1 MALKE
6 KTLEEVQDT
15 FNSVEGSVK
24 KTAHDVSTAAQKLP
38 KKSRKKLFI
47 GGIIILIL
55 ALAGGALIYR
65 KIAGTPEARAKAET
79 VKLVK
84 EVKKLMLLPES
95 DVPAVFDIQDPT
107 LLASQQAF
115 FVGAQKGDK
124 LLVYPQ
130 IGKAIIFSPSRHI
143 IINVGPVTFDQAKNS
158 AGVKASPATP
168 TVPAATAPTSTQ

>member
-1 MALKE
+1 MVLKQKALD
-6 KTLEEVQDT
+6 EVNEMVDT
-15 FNSVEGSVK
+15 VEGSVK
-24 KTAHDVSTAAQKLP
+24 KTAHDVSAAAHKVP
-38 KKSRKKLFI
+38 KKSRKKLVI

-55 ALAGGALIYR
+55 ALVIGALIYR
-65 KIAGTPEARAKAET
+65 KVAGTPEARAKAET

-143 IINVGPVTFDQAKNS
+143 IINVGPVTFDQAKNTQS
-158 AGVKASPATP
+158 LKAAPV
-168 TVPAATAPTSTQ
+168 VPENKAQ